1 MTGLLQPEA
10 TRGSAAPC
18 RRCPSQPETPWEG
31 SFPQGNR
38 VQVATGDPDING
50 DSGEEKLNLAT
61 MEGPPKK
68 TSRPVPGARA
78 AVSPGNTSRVPFP
91 QFLLIPSLH
100 GQQPR
105 LCPAMGKSPA
115 AQLMRAGPDLTPL
128 HEHGCGAG
136 AGSCVWHKEPGHLGW
151 PGADLRVTEAS
162 FKGGSHN
169 GIA

>member
-18 RRCPSQPETPWEG
+18 RRCPSQPETPREG

-38 VQVATGDPDING
+38 VQVATGGPGING

-68 TSRPVPGARA
+68 HQGLSQGLGQPSHQEIQ
-78 AVSPGNTSRVPFP
+78 AVLFP

-115 AQLMRAGPDLTPL
+115 AQLMQAGPDLTPL

-136 AGSCVWHKEPGHLGW
+136 AGSCVWHKEPGRLGW
-151 PGADLRVTEAS
+151 PGADLRVTGAS